1 MKVYLRLNA
10 MKIYQSQTNYTFGS
24 LSPAIIRIHVLGDL
38 DQIETTCNPPC
49 NARDKGSVPGQG
61 TKTPHAVQQLS
72 PCTTA
77 TELRHSCPPQLES
90 RHAGSVH
97 FKWMNFI
104 ACEIYFNN
112 NNNKLECFA
121 PFLI

>member
-1 MKVYLRLNA
+1 
-10 MKIYQSQTNYTFGS
+10 MKIYQSQTT
-24 LSPAIIRIHVLGDL
+24 HLGHFLQQLFVFMCLDL
-38 DQIETTCNPPC
+38 DQIETICNPPC
-49 NARDKGSVPGQG
+49 NAGDKGSVPGQG
-61 TKTPHAVQQLS
+61 TKTPHAVEQLS

-90 RHAGSVH
+90 QHAGTVH

-104 ACEIYFNN
+104 VCEIYFNN